1 MNSYDKQSVPRLRF
15 ESFRASEP
23 WVFKPLGK
31 LAQRS
36 LRKNVD
42 GKITRVLTNSAE
54 YGVVDQRE
62 YFEKDIANQ
71 GNLEGYYVVEEGSY
85 VYNPRISALAPVGPI
100 SKNKIGLGV
109 MSPLYTV
116 FKFIDSKNDFYAHYF
131 KSTHWHQYMRQVSST
146 GARHDRMSISN
157 NAFMELPLPV
167 ATSEEQ
173 QKIADCLSSLDDQ
186 LITEAKKL
194 DTLKTYKQSLAQQLF
209 PSEGESMPRLRFP
222 EFQGNGEWKEKKL
235 GSLTTK
241 VGSGITPLGGQK
253 NYRKSGRPFI
263 RSQNIGWGELLLD
276 DVAFIDEETHNS
288 FIATQINYL
297 DVFLNI
303 TGASI
308 GRSAIADPRVVG
320 GNVNQHVCIIRTT
333 GELNPIFL
341 NQFLI
346 SKDGQS
352 QIDKCQAGGNRQGL
366 NFSQIRALTI
376 PLPTDINEQVK
387 IANILASADALVTSQ
402 NKKIEV
408 LKNHKK
414 GLMQQLFPVFGG
426 TSV

>member
-1 MNSYDKQSVPRLRF
+1 MNSYVKQSVPRLRF
-15 ESFRASEP
+15 QSFRASEP

-85 VYNPRISALAPVGPI
+85 VYNPRISAMAPVGPI

-167 ATSEEQ
+167 TTPEEQ
-173 QKIADCLSSLDDQ
+173 QKIADCLSSLDDL
-186 LITEAKKL
+186 LITEVKKL

-209 PSEGESMPRLRFP
+209 PREGESMPRLRFP
-222 EFQGNGEWKEKKL
+222 EFQGNSEWKEKKL
-235 GSLTTK
+235 GNLTTK

-276 DVAFIDEETHNS
+276 DVAFIDEEMHNS

-308 GRSAIADPRVVG
+308 GRSAIADSRIVG

-333 GELNPIFL
+333 NELNPIFL

-346 SKDGQS
+346 SNEGQS

-366 NFSQIRALTI
+366 NFSQIRSFTI
-376 PLPTDINEQVK
+376 MLPRDINEQTK
-387 IANILASADALVTSQ
+387 IANALASVDVLVTSQ

-414 GLMQQLFPVFGG
+414 GLMQQLYPVFDEI
-426 TSV
+426 SA